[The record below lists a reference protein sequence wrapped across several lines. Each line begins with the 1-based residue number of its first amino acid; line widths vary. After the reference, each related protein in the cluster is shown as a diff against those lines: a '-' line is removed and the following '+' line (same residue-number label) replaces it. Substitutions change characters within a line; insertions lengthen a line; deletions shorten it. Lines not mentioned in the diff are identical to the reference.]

1 MAFAIIPIGVN
12 PNGKRE
18 GWLTMKHADEMV
30 CELFNEPVDPKYYC
44 HYWFDTF
51 FYFDWKNVKGKYN
64 FKDNYAFSFP
74 TADEAVLHYF
84 KCSLMVR
91 EDISLWDEVD
101 NTKQY
106 VQKEIEPII
115 RMFYDKGYKI
125 VSLNI
130 G

>member
-1 MAFAIIPIGVN
+1 MAFAIIPISAD
-12 PNGKRE
+12 PNGTQE
-18 GWLTMKHADEMV
+18 NWLTMRQADEMV
-30 CELFNEPVDPKYYC
+30 CELFGEPVHPKHYC
-44 HYWFDTF
+44 HNWFDNF
-51 FYFDWKNVKGKYN
+51 FYFDWQNVKGRYN
-64 FKDNYAFSFP
+64 FEREYAFSFS

-84 KCSLMVR
+84 KCSLVTWK
-91 EDISLWDEVD
+91 DTPLWDEVE
-101 NTKQY
+101 NTKRY